1 MNELRN
7 ECISPGHTRLQG
19 LNNFCSLYW
28 KTYFR
33 IMTPIKI
40 EILGRWWGLAGLGRD
55 GIVWFLVQ
63 FMCALCSIWCWSPLN
78 WITRPRLNR
87 RGTNTKIEWISQ
99 TQRVMGLFGCFPV
112 TNAKTFFPENFVMVR
127 VPGWVRSSWGI
138 ADREL
143 TEDLQQDFI
152 GLGVPLQ
159 VAHYAG
165 VVASLV
171 ALNSLQASH

>member
-1 MNELRN
+1 
-7 ECISPGHTRLQG
+7 
-19 LNNFCSLYW
+19 
-28 KTYFR
+28 
-33 IMTPIKI
+33 
-40 EILGRWWGLAGLGRD
+40 
-55 GIVWFLVQ
+55 
-63 FMCALCSIWCWSPLN
+63 
-78 WITRPRLNR
+78 
-87 RGTNTKIEWISQ
+87 
-99 TQRVMGLFGCFPV
+99 MGLFGCFPV

-127 VPGWVRSSWGI
+127 VPGGVRSSWGI

-159 VAHYAG
+159 VADYAG